1 APGGVVPS
9 TALGIYVFKMNGA
22 TGGLS
27 LIQTV
32 MHIENPSWVALDASL
47 SHLYATSEV
56 ATWKGT
62 TNSGGLTAY
71 AIDAGT
77 GQLSVINDQP
87 TFGSIPAHVILD
99 PSGKFALVANYVGAN
114 FSV

>member
-1 APGGVVPS
+1 
-9 TALGIYVFKMNGA
+9 
-22 TGGLS
+22 
-27 LIQTV
+27 
-32 MHIENPSWVALDASL
+32 MHIENQSWVALDASL

-99 PSGKFALVANYVGAN
+99 PSGEFALVANYIGAN
-114 FSV
+114 FSVLPIQANGGVGNATDVFPVSGPGPNTAR